1 MTETA
6 EYLLADRR
14 PGWKV
19 KLVQVLDPVHK
30 LLHFLSTDSGEGHH
44 EYLLA
49 EHRPGWKVKLV
60 QVMDPVHKL
69 LHFLNTDSGDRDI

>member
-1 MTETA
+1 MGECAHFSFNKCPIYTLDGASAKFSTKSHEMENSVTLVTETP

-30 LLHFLSTDSGEGHH
+30 LLHFTD
-44 EYLLA
+44 
-49 EHRPGWKVKLV
+49 
-60 QVMDPVHKL
+60 
-69 LHFLNTDSGDRDI
+69 FGDRYT